1 MLPPSLGAWK
11 TNGHKCQHDGKSKC
25 DPCHQPIVGGR
36 CIKPAQQIEQHWWRR
51 SAQRKK
57 VSTHLKTL
65 DQTIVDPSCLPRCRS
80 EIAQGRKIEV
90 KNGSVDLP
98 DEVPVMPLP
107 GAVLFPH
114 ALLPLYIFE
123 NRYRDM
129 LEHALQRDRMFSV
142 TLIKPSCPEWHAPED
157 FFHFATVG
165 LIRACVGRGDGT
177 SNLVLQGLHRVRFSS
192 FQQETPFPIARIDII
207 QSRNDT
213 ATVETEALGEKVL
226 ELYRK
231 LKRAERR
238 LPPKVDR
245 YLAQLG
251 DLEMLADLIASTFV
265 EDPLRRQNMLE
276 ESSLNQR
283 LRLLIT
289 YLQDEIGSTAI

>member
-1 MLPPSLGAWK
+1 
-11 TNGHKCQHDGKSKC
+11 
-25 DPCHQPIVGGR
+25 
-36 CIKPAQQIEQHWWRR
+36 
-51 SAQRKK
+51 

-177 SNLVLQGLHRVRFSS
+177 SNLILQGLHRVRFSS